1 VLVFGLQV
9 QKLHSDTTVGVDVDL
24 SDVKT
29 RVGQPGMLYWD
40 ERTSMVKN
48 VASDLV
54 PFSYDTSDI
63 TQDFATREFVQS
75 APIGSFVGLVL
86 RVHQAE
92 ECETNEKQEPY
103 LSVRGVDMDGQI
115 CGPIR
120 LWRWTEH
127 DADMHQDG
135 VYIIRGLKVMKETE
149 WSNEKWAYV
158 PREDGTQTLESSFR
172 VAVEDVSQVQDI
184 TQYFS

>member
-1 VLVFGLQV
+1 M
-9 QKLHSDTTVGVDVDL
+9 QKLYSDTLVGVDVDL

-29 RVGQPGMLYWD
+29 RLGQPGVLYWD
-40 ERTSMVKN
+40 ERTSMVKH

-63 TQDFATREFVQS
+63 TQDLATREFVQS
-75 APIGSFVGLVL
+75 AQIGSFVGLVL
-86 RVHQAE
+86 RVHQVE
-92 ECETNEKQEPY
+92 QGETIDKQETY
-103 LSVRGVDMDGQI
+103 LSVRGVDMDGQFF
-115 CGPIR
+115 GPIR

-127 DADMHQDG
+127 DAHMRQDG
-135 VYIIRGLKVMKETE
+135 VYIIRGLKVVKETE
-149 WSNEKWAYV
+149 WSNDRWAYV

-172 VAVEDVSQVQDI
+172 VAVEDVSHVQDI